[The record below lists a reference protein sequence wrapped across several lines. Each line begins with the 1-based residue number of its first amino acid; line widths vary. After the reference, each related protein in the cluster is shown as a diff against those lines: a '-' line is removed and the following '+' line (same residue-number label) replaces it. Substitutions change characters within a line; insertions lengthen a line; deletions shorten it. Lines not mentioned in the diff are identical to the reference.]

1 MTVLLFLSS
10 WKAEIMSDLFLRSM
24 EESTLIND
32 KWKDCYIGEGVS
44 ANRQDAFEKQNP
56 KQMSLV
62 WGLSLAMPP
71 NLMIW
76 REETIWSYYPSSFII
91 QDEELKSWVHW
102 KGTV

>member
-1 MTVLLFLSS
+1 MTVLFLSF

-32 KWKDCYIGEGVS
+32 KWKDGYIGERVS
-44 ANRQDAFEKQNP
+44 ANRQDEFEKQKP

-71 NLMIW
+71 SLTMW
-76 REETIWSYYPSSFII
+76 REETIWSYCPSSFII
-91 QDEELKSWVHW
+91 QDEELKGWVHW
-102 KGTV
+102 KDTV